1 MEEQTLKY
9 NPVSWRVP
17 YNPVVSKDPKQ
28 VLVTYA
34 LQFLLVVL
42 VYPIPETGPSKTQ
55 KNYYRHLW
63 VAQPSIFCLLADFL

>member
-1 MEEQTLKY
+1 MQTLKY
-9 NPVSWRVP
+9 NPASWRVS

-28 VLVTYA
+28 ALVTYA

-42 VYPIPETGPSKTQ
+42 VYPIPEAGPTKTQ

-63 VAQPSIFCLLADFL
+63 VMKLLIEN